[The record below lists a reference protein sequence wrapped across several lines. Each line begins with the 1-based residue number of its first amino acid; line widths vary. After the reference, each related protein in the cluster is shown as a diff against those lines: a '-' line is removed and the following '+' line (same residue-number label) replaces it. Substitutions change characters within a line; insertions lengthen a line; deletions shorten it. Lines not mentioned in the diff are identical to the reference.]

1 VSNTPR
7 ALASSA
13 QALSLIK
20 AVTYRVSERHFVG
33 RPFME
38 DFMNIPSLHKPAG
51 IFSLVL
57 LVLLTLPLIAI
68 AGSGEE
74 ANAVIDRW
82 SAAYSS
88 NDPDAVAKN
97 YRPDAI
103 LLGTV
108 SPILSQGTDAIR
120 AYFSNLKGSGNKNA
134 IGERHTMVLSD
145 NAAIVTGFYDFTRMK
160 DGQPVPGP
168 SRFTMLLIKDGG
180 EWLIAHHHSS
190 PRGQPVK

>member
-1 VSNTPR
+1 
-7 ALASSA
+7 
-13 QALSLIK
+13 
-20 AVTYRVSERHFVG
+20 
-33 RPFME
+33 
-38 DFMNIPSLHKPAG
+38 MNIPSLQKPAG
-51 IFSLVL
+51 CFSLVL
-57 LVLLTLPLIAI
+57 LAILTLPLIAI
-68 AGSGEE
+68 AGPGEE

-88 NDPDAVAKN
+88 NDPDAVVKN

-108 SPILSQGTDAIR
+108 SPVLSEGTDAIR

-134 IGERHTMVLSD
+134 IGERHTMVLND
-145 NAAIVTGFYDFTRMK
+145 NAVVVTGFYEFTRMK
-160 DGQPVPGP
+160 GGQSIPGP

-190 PRGQPVK
+190 PRSQPAN